1 MRPAIAS
8 LLLLLACTSAVLVA
22 VTASEDDAKVRELPT
37 PRHCRDWLAGG
48 PQGRPG
54 IGLTPH
60 LYAGHALLQL
70 KKLQALQRKGGG
82 MIELDSKTA
91 QALLVG
97 KSRPYSVFIVAGAL
111 RRRWRWIDDVG
122 ARGRRRRLAAAPMP
136 ARSTPSPSPNTL
148 LPLPPPADAKDLR
161 SQSKLKLGQLVS
173 DFQLVGKTFAATHA
187 GKPSAG
193 SALFARMEFSKT
205 KELFG
210 RLGVQALPYLV
221 RIPPSLP
228 ISEAGAVTV
237 DKEDQL
243 SASGYPWSPEAIADF
258 VAQRSGVAVG
268 DVKRPPLIGPRCGWG
283 RQARGVESAVAVV
296 GRARAAGARVP
307 GAPSPACPLTGTVL
321 CCSSLPQIDPSAG

>member
-1 MRPAIAS
+1 M
-8 LLLLLACTSAVLVA
+8 
-22 VTASEDDAKVRELPT
+22 
-37 PRHCRDWLAGG
+37 
-48 PQGRPG
+48 
-54 IGLTPH
+54 
-60 LYAGHALLQL
+60 
-70 KKLQALQRKGGG
+70 LQRKGGG
-82 MIELDSKTA
+82 TIELDSKSA

-111 RRRWRWIDDVG
+111 RRRWRWIEVVG
-122 ARGRRRRLAAAPMP
+122 AGGRRRRLAPPAAPP
-136 ARSTPSPSPNTL
+136 DPYHTTP
-148 LPLPPPADAKDLR
+148 LPLPPPADAEDLR

-258 VAQRSGVAVG
+258 VAQRSGVGVG

-283 RQARGVESAVAVV
+283 RRARGVESAVAVV

-307 GAPSPACPLTGTVL
+307 GAPHRPAPVQLASSPGLPSAAPP
-321 CCSSLPQIDPSAG
+321 LPQIDPSAG